1 MILCVAGNPSIDKL
15 FEVERVTPGRI
26 HRPLA
31 FLQVAGGKGLNVARA
46 AAALGAEVVATGLLA
61 GHAGRWVDEALAS
74 EGVRG
79 RFVWCAGET
88 RDSLS
93 VADRETA
100 SLTEFYEA
108 GMPVG
113 PDDWRALQAE
123 VEAVLPGA
131 SWITMSGSLLPGA
144 PHGGY
149 VDLIRAAGAAGVRS
163 AVDAHGPQ
171 LEAAIGASPELVKI
185 NRDEAGALLGATVVG
200 HEAAAEAALALRRK
214 VGGGGHAA
222 AVMLGPDGAVLA
234 GPDGLVWRGTVEG
247 HGPYPVGSG
256 DAFLA
261 GLAVALERDEGWP
274 RALALALGAA
284 SANAEV
290 PGAGR
295 LDPARARALAAAADV
310 LPLA

>member
-31 FLQVAGGKGLNVARA
+31 FVQLAGGKGLNVARA
-46 AAALGAEVVATGLLA
+46 AAALGVEVMAAGLLA
-61 GHAGRWVDEALAS
+61 GHAGRWVAEALAS
-74 EGVRG
+74 EGIRVH
-79 RFVWCAGET
+79 FVWCAGET

-93 VADRETA
+93 VADRDTG
-100 SLTEFYEA
+100 SLTEFYET
-108 GMPVG
+108 GTPVR
-113 PDDWRALQAE
+113 PDDWRALEAE
-123 VEAVLPGA
+123 VRAVLAGV

-144 PHGGY
+144 PDGGY
-149 VDLIRAAGAAGVRS
+149 ANLIRAAGAAGVRS
-163 AVDAHGPQ
+163 AVDAHGAQ

-185 NRDEAGALLGATVVG
+185 NRDEAGALLGASVVG
-200 HEAAAEAALALRRK
+200 RSAAGEAALTLRRQA
-214 VGGGGHAA
+214 GGTGHAA
-222 AVMLGPDGAVLA
+222 AVTLGADGAVLA
-234 GPDGLVWRGTVEG
+234 GPDGSVWQGAVES

-261 GLAVALERDEGWP
+261 GLAAGLERDEDWP
-274 RALALALGAA
+274 HALALALGAA

-295 LDPARARALAAAADV
+295 LDPARARALAGTAEIQ
-310 LPLA
+310 PLA

>member
-200 HEAAAEAALALRRK
+200 HEAAAEAALELRRK
-214 VGGGGHAA
+214 AGGGGHAA
-222 AVMLGPDGAVLA
+222 AA
-234 GPDGLVWRGTVEG
+234 GSPPAMRVASAAFGRNTSERARRPRSPPS
-247 HGPYPVGSG
+247 HASAGSQFG
-256 DAFLA
+256 STDVVRPAA
-261 GLAVALERDEGWP
+261 R
-274 RALALALGAA
+274 AA
-284 SANAEV
+284 SNNDERS
-290 PGAGR
+290 GR
-295 LDPARARALAAAADV
+295 RACCRK
-310 LPLA
+310 